1 MNDHERDEEHNIS
14 LEINNA
20 STMNKDFTSDITNHM
35 ELPRKKKS
43 RLQELS
49 STVQQLQKLNET
61 INTESKPNEYEIF
74 GKHVAS
80 QLEKLSTENAIIG
93 QEKIQSILT
102 QLRLNE
108 IISNVPNICYAR
120 QDITCST
127 PMSSLDSTSSST
139 YISAPDHYNISNING
154 NCNSDVLATAIANSF
169 ENLNN

>member
-1 MNDHERDEEHNIS
+1 MDDHERGEEHNIS

-20 STMNKDFTSDITNHM
+20 SIMNKDFTSDVTNHI
-35 ELPRKKKS
+35 EQPRKKKS

-80 QLEKLSTENAIIG
+80 QLEKLSAENAIIG
-93 QEKIQSILT
+93 QEQIQRILT

-108 IISNVPNICYAR
+108 IRSNVPNICYAR

-139 YISAPDHYNISNING
+139 YISAHEHYS
-154 NCNSDVLATAIANSF
+154 NCNSDLLATDIANSF